1 MRSYTFNA
9 TIWKYRGDNA
19 WYFITLPVEI
29 ADEIKAL
36 SALHLLARRGFGSLR
51 VSVTIANS
59 SWNTSIFPDSKTGSY
74 LLPLKKAIRIAN
86 RLSEGLSIEISLSI
100 LDL

>member
-9 TIWKYRGDNA
+9 TIWKYHGDNA

-36 SALHLLARRGFGSLR
+36 SSLHLLAKRGFGSLR

-59 SWNTSIFPDSKTGSY
+59 NWETSIFPDSKTGSY
-74 LLPLKKAIRIAN
+74 LLPLKKAIRTAN
-86 RLSEGLSIEISLSI
+86 HLSDGQVIEINLSI
-100 LDL
+100 LNL